1 MSAEQTT
8 LVFGLGVAGMA
19 VANALHECGE
29 TVILADDEAT
39 KQHEDFAR
47 ALNCEFIDATD
58 EAAVV
63 RTLKRITRLAPAPG
77 ISESHHVVSTARQMG
92 LTISSELEL
101 AYNIEELRT
110 GGPRPMLGITG
121 TDGKTTTTLMTAAML
136 HAAGH
141 KSLAVGNTETPL
153 IQALNTDT
161 QVFAVECSSFRLA
174 NCENFRTRAS
184 VWLNLAP
191 DHLDW
196 HTNMESY
203 AAAKAQMWAHTRAGD
218 VAVAPVEDARILHV
232 AHESTARTVTFGATQ
247 GDYHAQD
254 GRLNSPHGS
263 IMNIADM
270 KRAMPHD
277 ITNALAAAAISIESG
292 LVEPSHVAR
301 ALSEFDNAPHRIEY
315 VGMIAGVKW
324 FNDSKATSPHAVV
337 TALRGFDSVVL
348 IAGGRN
354 KGLDLAQIAEESAR
368 IKSVV
373 AIGESAELVA
383 EIFSGLKPVVMVD
396 SMLSAVENAARL
408 ASTDDVVLLSPGCT
422 SFDWYG
428 GYAERGDHFAGL
440 VRQYVSSDRSQGV
453 IS

>member
-1 MSAEQTT
+1 M
-8 LVFGLGVAGMA
+8 FGLGVAGLA
-19 VANALHECGE
+19 VANALHERGE
-29 TVILADDEAT
+29 SVILADDQAT
-39 KQHEDFAR
+39 KLHKDFAR

-58 EAAVV
+58 EVAVV
-63 RTLKRITRLAPAPG
+63 STLKRITRLAPAPG
-77 ISESHHVVSTARQMG
+77 ISESHHVVATARQMG

-153 IQALNTDT
+153 IAALNTDT

-203 AAAKAQMWAHTRAGD
+203 TSAKAQMWAHTRAGD
-218 VAVAPVEDARILHV
+218 VAVAPVDDAQILRV
-232 AHESTARTVTFGATQ
+232 AHESTARTVTFGATH

-315 VGMIAGVKW
+315 VETIDGVQW
-324 FNDSKATSPHAVV
+324 FNDSKATSPHASAV
-337 TALRGFDSVVL
+337 AIKSFQNIVL

-354 KGLDLAQIAEESAR
+354 KGLDLHELANQPQRVKA
-368 IKSVV
+368 VV
-373 AIGESAELVA
+373 AIGDDAL
-383 EIFSGLKPVVMVD
+383 EIEKAFDGVCRVVRGG
-396 SMLSAVENAARL
+396 SMQEAVRL
-408 ASTDDVVLLSPGCT
+408 ARTLAVSGDVVLLSPACT
-422 SFDWYG
+422 SYDWYNN
-428 GYAERGDHFAGL
+428 YMERGEDFMQC
-440 VRQYVSSDRSQGV
+440 VRNEAKLNQQQGN
-453 IS
+453 

>member
-1 MSAEQTT
+1 M
-8 LVFGLGVAGMA
+8 FGLGVAGLA
-19 VANALHECGE
+19 VANALHERGE

-58 EAAVV
+58 ETAVV
-63 RTLKRITRLAPAPG
+63 STLKRITRLAPAPG
-77 ISESHHVVSTARQMG
+77 ISESHHVMATARQMG

-101 AYNIEELRT
+101 AYNIEELRI
-110 GGPRPMLGITG
+110 GGPRPLLGITG

-141 KSLAVGNTETPL
+141 KSLSVGNTETPL
-153 IQALNTDT
+153 IAALNTDT

-203 AAAKAQMWAHTRAGD
+203 TAAKAQMWAHTRAGD
-218 VAVAPVEDARILHV
+218 VAVAPVDDAQILHV

-301 ALSEFDNAPHRIEY
+301 ALAEFDNAPHRIEF
-315 VGMIAGVKW
+315 VETIDGVRW
-324 FNDSKATSPHAVV
+324 FNDSKATSPHASAV
-337 TALRGFDSVVL
+337 AIKSFQNIVL

-354 KGLDLAQIAEESAR
+354 KGLDLSELANQPKRVKA
-368 IKSVV
+368 VV
-373 AIGESAELVA
+373 AIGDDAL
-383 EIFSGLKPVVMVD
+383 EIETAFEGVCRVVHGG
-396 SMLSAVENAARL
+396 SMQEAVRL
-408 ASTDDVVLLSPGCT
+408 ARSLAVSGDVVLLSPACT
-422 SFDWYG
+422 SYDWYNN
-428 GYAERGDHFAGL
+428 YMERGNDFMHC
-440 VRQYVSSDRSQGV
+440 VRNEAKLNQQQGK
-453 IS
+453 

>member
-1 MSAEQTT
+1 LSAEQTT
-8 LVFGLGVAGMA
+8 LVFGLGVAGLA
-19 VANALHECGE
+19 VANALHERGE
-29 TVILADDEAT
+29 SVILADDQAT
-39 KQHEDFAR
+39 KLHKDFAR

-58 EAAVV
+58 EVAVV
-63 RTLKRITRLAPAPG
+63 STLKRITRLAPAPG
-77 ISESHHVVSTARQMG
+77 ISESHHVMATARQMG

-141 KSLAVGNTETPL
+141 KSMAVGNTDTPL
-153 IQALNTDT
+153 IAALNTDT

-196 HTNMESY
+196 HTNMVSY
-203 AAAKAQMWAHTRAGD
+203 TSAKAQMWAHTRAGD
-218 VAVAPVEDARILHV
+218 VAVAPVDDAQILHV
-232 AHESTARTVTFGATQ
+232 AHESTARTVTFGATH

-315 VGMIAGVKW
+315 VETIDGVQW
-324 FNDSKATSPHAVV
+324 FNDSKATSPHASAV
-337 TALRGFDSVVL
+337 AIKSFQNIVL

-354 KGLDLAQIAEESAR
+354 KGLDLHELANQPQRVKA
-368 IKSVV
+368 VV
-373 AIGESAELVA
+373 AIGDDAL
-383 EIFSGLKPVVMVD
+383 EIEKAFDGVCRVVRGG
-396 SMLSAVENAARL
+396 SMQEAVRL
-408 ASTDDVVLLSPGCT
+408 ARTLAVSGDVVLLSPACT
-422 SFDWYG
+422 SYDWYNN
-428 GYAERGDHFAGL
+428 YMERGEDFMQC
-440 VRQYVSSDRSQGV
+440 VRNEAKLNQQQGN
-453 IS
+453 

>member
-1 MSAEQTT
+1 MIAKQTT

-19 VANALHECGE
+19 VANALHGRGE
-29 TVILADDEAT
+29 TVILADDHAT
-39 KQHEDFAR
+39 KQHQDVAR

-58 EAAVV
+58 ETAVV
-63 RTLKRITRLAPAPG
+63 STLKRITRLAPAPG
-77 ISESHHVVSTARQMG
+77 ISESHHVVSMARQMG
-92 LTISSELEL
+92 LTVYSELEL
-101 AYNIEELRT
+101 AYNFEELRN

-141 KSLAVGNTETPL
+141 KSMAVGNTDTPL
-153 IQALNTDT
+153 IAALNTDT

-174 NCENFRTRAS
+174 NCENFRSRAS

-196 HTNMESY
+196 HTSMESY
-203 AAAKAQMWAHTRAGD
+203 TAAKAQLWAHTRAGD
-218 VAVAPVEDARILHV
+218 VAVAPVDNAQILHV
-232 AHESTARTVTFGATQ
+232 AHESTARTVTFGATH

-301 ALSEFDNAPHRIEY
+301 ALCEFDNAPHRIEY
-315 VGMIAGVKW
+315 VETIDGVRW
-324 FNDSKATSPHAVV
+324 FNDSKATSPHASAV
-337 TALRGFDSVVL
+337 AIKSFQNIVL

-354 KGLDLAQIAEESAR
+354 KGLDLHELANQPQRVKA
-368 IKSVV
+368 VV
-373 AIGESAELVA
+373 AIGDDAL
-383 EIFSGLKPVVMVD
+383 EIERAFDGVCRVVRGG
-396 SMLSAVENAARL
+396 SMPEAVRL
-408 ASTDDVVLLSPGCT
+408 ARTIAVNGDVVLLSPACT
-422 SFDWYG
+422 SYDWYNN
-428 GYAERGDHFAGL
+428 YMERGEDFMQC
-440 VRQYVSSDRSQGV
+440 VRNEAKLTKQQGN
-453 IS
+453 

>member
-1 MSAEQTT
+1 LSAEQTT
-8 LVFGLGVAGMA
+8 LVFGLGVAGLA
-19 VANALHECGE
+19 VANALHERGE
-29 TVILADDEAT
+29 SVILADDQAT
-39 KQHEDFAR
+39 KLHKDFAR

-58 EAAVV
+58 EVAVV
-63 RTLKRITRLAPAPG
+63 STLKRITRLAPAPG
-77 ISESHHVVSTARQMG
+77 ISESHHVMATARQMG

-153 IQALNTDT
+153 IAALNTDT

-203 AAAKAQMWAHTRAGD
+203 TAAKAQMWAHTRAGD
-218 VAVAPVEDARILHV
+218 VAVAPVDDAQILHV
-232 AHESTARTVTFGATQ
+232 AHESTARTVTFGATH

-315 VGMIAGVKW
+315 VETIDGVQW
-324 FNDSKATSPHAVV
+324 FNDSKATSPHASAV
-337 TALRGFDSVVL
+337 AIKSFQNIVL

-354 KGLDLAQIAEESAR
+354 KGLDLHELANQPQRVKA
-368 IKSVV
+368 VV
-373 AIGESAELVA
+373 AIGDDAL
-383 EIFSGLKPVVMVD
+383 EIEKAFDGVCRVVRGG
-396 SMLSAVENAARL
+396 SMQEAVRL
-408 ASTDDVVLLSPGCT
+408 ARTLAVSGDVVLLSPACT
-422 SFDWYG
+422 SYDWYNN
-428 GYAERGDHFAGL
+428 YMERGEDFMQC
-440 VRQYVSSDRSQGV
+440 VRNEAKLNQQQGN
-453 IS
+453 

>member
-1 MSAEQTT
+1 M
-8 LVFGLGVAGMA
+8 FGLGVAGLA
-19 VANALHECGE
+19 VANALHERGE
-29 TVILADDEAT
+29 SVILADDQAT
-39 KQHEDFAR
+39 KLHKDFAR

-58 EAAVV
+58 EVAVV
-63 RTLKRITRLAPAPG
+63 STLKRITRLAPAPG
-77 ISESHHVVSTARQMG
+77 ISESHHVMATARQMG

-153 IQALNTDT
+153 IAALNTDT

-203 AAAKAQMWAHTRAGD
+203 TSAKAQMWAHTRAGD
-218 VAVAPVEDARILHV
+218 VAVAPVDDAQILHV
-232 AHESTARTVTFGATQ
+232 AHESTARTVTFGATH

-315 VGMIAGVKW
+315 VETIDGVQW
-324 FNDSKATSPHAVV
+324 FNDSKATSPHASAV
-337 TALRGFDSVVL
+337 AIKSFQNIVL

-354 KGLDLAQIAEESAR
+354 KGLDLHELANQPQRVKA
-368 IKSVV
+368 VV
-373 AIGESAELVA
+373 AIGDDAL
-383 EIFSGLKPVVMVD
+383 EIEKAFDGVCRVVRGG
-396 SMLSAVENAARL
+396 SMQEAVRL
-408 ASTDDVVLLSPGCT
+408 ARTLAVSGDVVLLSPACT
-422 SFDWYG
+422 SYDWYNN
-428 GYAERGDHFAGL
+428 YMERGEDFMQC
-440 VRQYVSSDRSQGV
+440 VRNEAKLNQQQGN
-453 IS
+453 

>member
-1 MSAEQTT
+1 M
-8 LVFGLGVAGMA
+8 FGLGVAGLA
-19 VANALHECGE
+19 VANALHERGE
-29 TVILADDEAT
+29 SVILADDQAT
-39 KQHEDFAR
+39 KLHKDFAR

-58 EAAVV
+58 EVAVV
-63 RTLKRITRLAPAPG
+63 STLKRITRLAPAPG
-77 ISESHHVVSTARQMG
+77 ISESHHVMATARQMG

-153 IQALNTDT
+153 IAALNTDT

-203 AAAKAQMWAHTRAGD
+203 TSAKAQMWAHTRAGD
-218 VAVAPVEDARILHV
+218 VAVAPVDDAQILRV
-232 AHESTARTVTFGATQ
+232 AHESTARTVTFGATH

-315 VGMIAGVKW
+315 VETIDGVQW
-324 FNDSKATSPHAVV
+324 FNDSKATSPHASAV
-337 TALRGFDSVVL
+337 AIKSFQNIVL

-354 KGLDLAQIAEESAR
+354 KGLDLHELANQPQRVKA
-368 IKSVV
+368 VV
-373 AIGESAELVA
+373 AIGDDAL
-383 EIFSGLKPVVMVD
+383 EIEKAFDGVCRVVRGG
-396 SMLSAVENAARL
+396 SMQEAVRL
-408 ASTDDVVLLSPGCT
+408 ARTLAVSGDVVLLSPACT
-422 SFDWYG
+422 SYDWYNN
-428 GYAERGDHFAGL
+428 YMERGEDFM
-440 VRQYVSSDRSQGV
+440 QCQS
-453 IS
+453 

>member
-1 MSAEQTT
+1 M
-8 LVFGLGVAGMA
+8 FGLGVAGLA
-19 VANALHECGE
+19 VANALHERGE
-29 TVILADDEAT
+29 SVILADDQAT
-39 KQHEDFAR
+39 KLHKDFAR

-58 EAAVV
+58 EVEVV
-63 RTLKRITRLAPAPG
+63 STLKRITRLAPAPG
-77 ISESHHVVSTARQMG
+77 ISESHHVMATARQMG

-153 IQALNTDT
+153 IAALNTDT

-203 AAAKAQMWAHTRAGD
+203 TSAKAQMWAHTRAGD
-218 VAVAPVEDARILHV
+218 VAVAPVDDAQILRV
-232 AHESTARTVTFGATQ
+232 AHESTARTVTFGATH

-315 VGMIAGVKW
+315 VETIDGVQW
-324 FNDSKATSPHAVV
+324 FNDSKATSPHASAV
-337 TALRGFDSVVL
+337 AIKSFQNIVL

-354 KGLDLAQIAEESAR
+354 KGLDLHELANQPQRVKA
-368 IKSVV
+368 VV
-373 AIGESAELVA
+373 AIGDDAL
-383 EIFSGLKPVVMVD
+383 EIGKAFDGVCRVVRGG
-396 SMLSAVENAARL
+396 SMQEAVRL
-408 ASTDDVVLLSPGCT
+408 ARTLAVSGDVVLLSPACT
-422 SFDWYG
+422 SYDWYNN
-428 GYAERGDHFAGL
+428 YMERGEDFMQC
-440 VRQYVSSDRSQGV
+440 VRNEAKLNQQQGN
-453 IS
+453 

>member
-8 LVFGLGVAGMA
+8 LVFGLGVAGLA
-19 VANALHECGE
+19 VANALHGRGE
-29 TVILADDEAT
+29 SVILADDQAT
-39 KQHEDFAR
+39 KLHKDFAR

-58 EAAVV
+58 EVAVV
-63 RTLKRITRLAPAPG
+63 STLKRITRLAPAPG
-77 ISESHHVVSTARQMG
+77 ISESHHVMATARQMG

-153 IQALNTDT
+153 IAALNTDT

-203 AAAKAQMWAHTRAGD
+203 TSAKAQMWAHTRAGD
-218 VAVAPVEDARILHV
+218 VAVAPVDDAQILRV
-232 AHESTARTVTFGATQ
+232 AHESTARTVTFGATH

-315 VGMIAGVKW
+315 VETIDGVQW
-324 FNDSKATSPHAVV
+324 FNDSKATSPHASAV
-337 TALRGFDSVVL
+337 AIKSFQNIVL

-354 KGLDLAQIAEESAR
+354 KGLDLHELANQPQRVKA
-368 IKSVV
+368 VV
-373 AIGESAELVA
+373 AIGDDAL
-383 EIFSGLKPVVMVD
+383 EIEKAFDGVCRVVRGG
-396 SMLSAVENAARL
+396 SMQEAVRL
-408 ASTDDVVLLSPGCT
+408 ARTLAVSGDVVLLSPACT
-422 SFDWYG
+422 SYDWYNN
-428 GYAERGDHFAGL
+428 YMERGEDFMQC
-440 VRQYVSSDRSQGV
+440 VRNEAKLNQQQGN
-453 IS
+453 

>member
-8 LVFGLGVAGMA
+8 LVFGLGVAGLA
-19 VANALHECGE
+19 VANALHERGE
-29 TVILADDEAT
+29 SVILADDQAT
-39 KQHEDFAR
+39 KLHKDFAR

-58 EAAVV
+58 EVAVV
-63 RTLKRITRLAPAPG
+63 STLKRITRLAPAPG
-77 ISESHHVVSTARQMG
+77 ISESHHVMATARQMG

-153 IQALNTDT
+153 IAALNTDT

-203 AAAKAQMWAHTRAGD
+203 TSAKAQMWAHTRAGD
-218 VAVAPVEDARILHV
+218 VAVAPVDDAQILRV
-232 AHESTARTVTFGATQ
+232 AHESTARTVTFGATH

-315 VGMIAGVKW
+315 VETIDGVQW
-324 FNDSKATSPHAVV
+324 FNDSKATSPHASAV
-337 TALRGFDSVVL
+337 AIKSFQNIVL

-354 KGLDLAQIAEESAR
+354 KGLDLHELANQPKRVKA
-368 IKSVV
+368 VV
-373 AIGESAELVA
+373 AIGDDAL
-383 EIFSGLKPVVMVD
+383 EIEKAFDGVCRVVRGG
-396 SMLSAVENAARL
+396 SMQEAVRL
-408 ASTDDVVLLSPGCT
+408 ARTLAVSGDVVLLSPACT
-422 SFDWYG
+422 SYDWYNN
-428 GYAERGDHFAGL
+428 YMERGEDFMQC
-440 VRQYVSSDRSQGV
+440 VRNEAKLNQQQGN
-453 IS
+453 

>member
-8 LVFGLGVAGMA
+8 LVFGLGVAGLA
-19 VANALHECGE
+19 VANALHERGE
-29 TVILADDEAT
+29 SVILADDQAT
-39 KQHEDFAR
+39 KLHKDFAR

-58 EAAVV
+58 EVAVV
-63 RTLKRITRLAPAPG
+63 STLKRITRLAPAPG
-77 ISESHHVVSTARQMG
+77 ISESHHVMATARQMG

-153 IQALNTDT
+153 IAALNTDT

-203 AAAKAQMWAHTRAGD
+203 TSAKAQMWAHTRAGD
-218 VAVAPVEDARILHV
+218 VAVAPVDDAQILRV
-232 AHESTARTVTFGATQ
+232 AHESTARTVTFGATH

-301 ALSEFDNAPHRIEY
+301 ALSEFDNAPHRIEF
-315 VGMIAGVKW
+315 VETIDGVQW
-324 FNDSKATSPHAVV
+324 FNDSKATSPHASAV
-337 TALRGFDSVVL
+337 AIKSFQNIVL

-354 KGLDLAQIAEESAR
+354 KGLDLHELANQPQRVRA
-368 IKSVV
+368 VV
-373 AIGESAELVA
+373 AIGDDAL
-383 EIFSGLKPVVMVD
+383 EIEKAFDGVCRVVRGG
-396 SMLSAVENAARL
+396 SMQEAVRL
-408 ASTDDVVLLSPGCT
+408 ARTLAVSGDVVLLSPACT
-422 SFDWYG
+422 SYDWYNN
-428 GYAERGDHFAGL
+428 YMERGEDFMQC
-440 VRQYVSSDRSQGV
+440 VRNEAKLNQQQGN
-453 IS
+453 

>member
-1 MSAEQTT
+1 M
-8 LVFGLGVAGMA
+8 FGLGVAGLA
-19 VANALHECGE
+19 VANALHERGE

-58 EAAVV
+58 ETAVV
-63 RTLKRITRLAPAPG
+63 STLKRITRLAPAPG
-77 ISESHHVVSTARQMG
+77 ISESHHVMATAKQMG

-101 AYNIEELRT
+101 AYNIEELRI
-110 GGPRPMLGITG
+110 GGPRPLLGITG

-141 KSLAVGNTETPL
+141 KSLSVGNTETPL
-153 IQALNTDT
+153 IAALNTDT

-203 AAAKAQMWAHTRAGD
+203 TAAKAQMWAHTRAGD
-218 VAVAPVEDARILHV
+218 VAVAPVDDAQILHV

-301 ALSEFDNAPHRIEY
+301 ALAEFDNAPHRIEF
-315 VGMIAGVKW
+315 VETIDGVRW
-324 FNDSKATSPHAVV
+324 FNDSKATSPHASAV
-337 TALRGFDSVVL
+337 AIKSFQNIVL

-354 KGLDLAQIAEESAR
+354 KGLDLSELANQPKRVKA
-368 IKSVV
+368 VV
-373 AIGESAELVA
+373 AIGDDAL
-383 EIFSGLKPVVMVD
+383 EIETAFDGVCRVVHGG
-396 SMLSAVENAARL
+396 SMQEAVRL
-408 ASTDDVVLLSPGCT
+408 ARSLAVSGDVVLLSPACT
-422 SFDWYG
+422 SYDWYNN
-428 GYAERGDHFAGL
+428 YMERGNDFMHC
-440 VRQYVSSDRSQGV
+440 VRNEAKLNQQQGK
-453 IS
+453 

>member
-1 MSAEQTT
+1 LSAEQTT
-8 LVFGLGVAGMA
+8 LVFGLGVAGLA
-19 VANALHECGE
+19 VANALHERGE
-29 TVILADDEAT
+29 SVILADDQAT
-39 KQHEDFAR
+39 KLHKDFAR

-58 EAAVV
+58 EVAVV
-63 RTLKRITRLAPAPG
+63 STLKRITRLAPAPG
-77 ISESHHVVSTARQMG
+77 ISESHHVMATARQMG

-153 IQALNTDT
+153 IAALNTDT

-203 AAAKAQMWAHTRAGD
+203 TSAKAQMWAHTRAGD
-218 VAVAPVEDARILHV
+218 VAVAPVDDAQILRV
-232 AHESTARTVTFGATQ
+232 AHESTARTVTFGATH

-315 VGMIAGVKW
+315 VETIDGVQW
-324 FNDSKATSPHAVV
+324 FNDSKATSPHASAV
-337 TALRGFDSVVL
+337 AIKSFQNIVL

-354 KGLDLAQIAEESAR
+354 KGLDLHELASQPQRVKA
-368 IKSVV
+368 VV
-373 AIGESAELVA
+373 AIGDDAP
-383 EIFSGLKPVVMVD
+383 EIEKAFDGVCRVVRGG
-396 SMLSAVENAARL
+396 SMQEAVRL
-408 ASTDDVVLLSPGCT
+408 ARTLSVSGDVVLLSPACT
-422 SFDWYG
+422 SYDWYNN
-428 GYAERGDHFAGL
+428 YMERGEDFMQC
-440 VRQYVSSDRSQGV
+440 VRNEAKLTKQQGN
-453 IS
+453 

>member
-8 LVFGLGVAGMA
+8 LVFGLGVAGLA
-19 VANALHECGE
+19 VANALHERGE
-29 TVILADDEAT
+29 SVILADDEAT
-39 KQHEDFAR
+39 KLHKDFAR

-63 RTLKRITRLAPAPG
+63 STLKRITRLAPAPG
-77 ISESHHVVSTARQMG
+77 ISESHHVMATARQMG

-153 IQALNTDT
+153 IAALNTDT

-203 AAAKAQMWAHTRAGD
+203 TAAKTQMWAHTRTGD
-218 VAVAPVEDARILHV
+218 VAVAPVDDAQILHV
-232 AHESTARTVTFGATQ
+232 AHESTARTVTFGATE

-301 ALSEFDNAPHRIEY
+301 ALAEFDNAPHRIEF
-315 VGMIAGVKW
+315 VETIDGVRW
-324 FNDSKATSPHAVV
+324 FNDSKATSPHASAV
-337 TALRGFDSVVL
+337 AIKSFQNIVL

-354 KGLDLAQIAEESAR
+354 KGLDLSELANQPKRVKA
-368 IKSVV
+368 VV
-373 AIGESAELVA
+373 AIGDDAR
-383 EIFSGLKPVVMVD
+383 EIETAFDGVCRVVHGG
-396 SMLSAVENAARL
+396 SMQEAVRL
-408 ASTDDVVLLSPGCT
+408 ARSLAVSGDVVLLSPACT
-422 SFDWYG
+422 SYDWYNN
-428 GYAERGDHFAGL
+428 YMERGEDFMQC
-440 VRQYVSSDRSQGV
+440 VRNEAKLNRQQGN
-453 IS
+453 

>member
-1 MSAEQTT
+1 M
-8 LVFGLGVAGMA
+8 FGLGVAGLA
-19 VANALHECGE
+19 VANALHERGE
-29 TVILADDEAT
+29 SVILADDQAT
-39 KQHEDFAR
+39 KLHKDFAR

-58 EAAVV
+58 EVAVV
-63 RTLKRITRLAPAPG
+63 STLKRITRLAPAPG
-77 ISESHHVVSTARQMG
+77 ISESHHVMATARQMG

-153 IQALNTDT
+153 IAALNTDT

-203 AAAKAQMWAHTRAGD
+203 TSAKAQMWAHTRAGD
-218 VAVAPVEDARILHV
+218 VAVAPVDDAQILRV
-232 AHESTARTVTFGATQ
+232 AHESTARTVTFGATH

-315 VGMIAGVKW
+315 VETIDGVQW
-324 FNDSKATSPHAVV
+324 FNDSKATSPHASAV
-337 TALRGFDSVVL
+337 AIKSFQNIVL

-354 KGLDLAQIAEESAR
+354 KGLDLHELANQPQRVKA
-368 IKSVV
+368 VV
-373 AIGESAELVA
+373 AIGDDAL
-383 EIFSGLKPVVMVD
+383 EIEKAFDGVCRVVRGG
-396 SMLSAVENAARL
+396 SMQEAVRL
-408 ASTDDVVLLSPGCT
+408 ARTLAVSGDVVLLSPACT
-422 SFDWYG
+422 SYDWYNN
-428 GYAERGDHFAGL
+428 YMERGEDFMQC
-440 VRQYVSSDRSQGV
+440 VRNEAKLNRQQGN
-453 IS
+453 

>member
-8 LVFGLGVAGMA
+8 LVFGLGVAGLA
-19 VANALHECGE
+19 VANALHERGE
-29 TVILADDEAT
+29 SVILTDDQAT
-39 KQHEDFAR
+39 KLHKDFAR

-58 EAAVV
+58 EVAVV
-63 RTLKRITRLAPAPG
+63 STLKRITRLAPAPG
-77 ISESHHVVSTARQMG
+77 ISESHHVMATARQMG

-153 IQALNTDT
+153 IAALNTDT

-203 AAAKAQMWAHTRAGD
+203 TSAKAQMWAHTRAGD
-218 VAVAPVEDARILHV
+218 VAVAPVDDAQILRV
-232 AHESTARTVTFGATQ
+232 AHESTARTVTFGATH

-315 VGMIAGVKW
+315 VETIDGVQW
-324 FNDSKATSPHAVV
+324 FNDSKATSPHASAV
-337 TALRGFDSVVL
+337 AIKSFQNIVL

-354 KGLDLAQIAEESAR
+354 KGLDLHELANQPQRVKA
-368 IKSVV
+368 VV
-373 AIGESAELVA
+373 AIGDDAL
-383 EIFSGLKPVVMVD
+383 EIEKAFDGVCRVVRGG
-396 SMLSAVENAARL
+396 SMQEAVRL
-408 ASTDDVVLLSPGCT
+408 ARTLAVSGDVVLLSPACT
-422 SFDWYG
+422 SYDWYNN
-428 GYAERGDHFAGL
+428 YMERGEDFMQC
-440 VRQYVSSDRSQGV
+440 VRNEAKLNQQQGN
-453 IS
+453 

>member
-1 MSAEQTT
+1 M
-8 LVFGLGVAGMA
+8 FGLGVAGLA
-19 VANALHECGE
+19 VANALHERGE

-47 ALNCEFIDATD
+47 ALNCELIDATD
-58 EAAVV
+58 ETAVV
-63 RTLKRITRLAPAPG
+63 STLKRITRLAPAPG
-77 ISESHHVVSTARQMG
+77 ISESHHVMATAKQMG

-101 AYNIEELRT
+101 AYNIEELRI
-110 GGPRPMLGITG
+110 GGPRPLLGITG

-141 KSLAVGNTETPL
+141 KSLSVGNTETPL
-153 IQALNTDT
+153 IAALNTDT

-203 AAAKAQMWAHTRAGD
+203 TAAKAQMWAHTRAGD
-218 VAVAPVEDARILHV
+218 VAVAPVDDAQILHV

-301 ALSEFDNAPHRIEY
+301 ALAEFDNAPHRIEF
-315 VGMIAGVKW
+315 VETIDGVRW
-324 FNDSKATSPHAVV
+324 FNDSKATSPHASAV
-337 TALRGFDSVVL
+337 AIKSFQNIVL

-354 KGLDLAQIAEESAR
+354 KGLDLSELANQPKRVKA
-368 IKSVV
+368 VV
-373 AIGESAELVA
+373 AIGDDAQ
-383 EIFSGLKPVVMVD
+383 EIETAFDGVCRVVHGG
-396 SMLSAVENAARL
+396 SMQEAVRL
-408 ASTDDVVLLSPGCT
+408 ARSLAVSGDVVLLSPACT
-422 SFDWYG
+422 SYDWYNN
-428 GYAERGDHFAGL
+428 YMERGNDFMHC
-440 VRQYVSSDRSQGV
+440 VRSEAKLNQQQGK
-453 IS
+453 

>member
-1 MSAEQTT
+1 LSVEQTT

-19 VANALHECGE
+19 VASALHERGE
-29 TVILADDEAT
+29 SVILADDVAT

-47 ALNCEFIDATD
+47 VLNCEFIDATD
-58 EAAVV
+58 ETAVV
-63 RTLKRITRLAPAPG
+63 STLKRITRLAPAPG
-77 ISESHHVVSTARQMG
+77 ISENHPVVCAARQLG

-101 AYNIEELRT
+101 AYNIEELRV

-136 HAAGH
+136 YAAGH

-153 IQALNTDT
+153 IAALGTDA

-174 NCENFRTRAS
+174 NIENFRTRAS

-203 AAAKAQMWAHTRAGD
+203 SAAKAQLWAHTIAGD
-218 VAVAPVEDARILHV
+218 VAVAPVDDARILQI
-232 AHESTARTVTFGATQ
+232 AQESTSRTVTFGATH

-263 IMNIADM
+263 IMNITDM

-301 ALSEFDNAPHRIEY
+301 ALAEFDNAPHRIEY
-315 VGMIAGVKW
+315 VETIDGVKW
-324 FNDSKATSPHAVV
+324 FNDSKATSPHASAV
-337 TALRGFDSVVL
+337 AIKSFQNIVL

-354 KGLDLAQIAEESAR
+354 KGLDLVELAGQSEHVKA
-368 IKSVV
+368 VV
-373 AIGESAELVA
+373 AIGDDAMEIEKAFDGVCRVVRGESMKEAVHLARTLAV
-383 EIFSGLKPVVMVD
+383 SG
-396 SMLSAVENAARL
+396 
-408 ASTDDVVLLSPGCT
+408 DVVLLSPACT
-422 SFDWYG
+422 SYDWYNN
-428 GYAERGDHFAGL
+428 YMERGEDFMKC
-440 VRQYVSSDRSQGV
+440 VRNEAKINRQHGN
-453 IS
+453 

>member
-1 MSAEQTT
+1 M
-8 LVFGLGVAGMA
+8 FGLGVAGLA
-19 VANALHECGE
+19 VANALHERGE

-58 EAAVV
+58 ETAVV
-63 RTLKRITRLAPAPG
+63 STLKRITRLAPAPG

-101 AYNIEELRT
+101 AYNIEELRI

-153 IQALNTDT
+153 IAALNTDT

-196 HTNMESY
+196 HTGMESY
-203 AAAKAQMWAHTRAGD
+203 TAAKAQMWAHTRAGD
-218 VAVAPVEDARILHV
+218 VAVAPVDDAQILHI
-232 AHESTARTVTFGATQ
+232 AHESTARTVTFGATH

-315 VGMIAGVKW
+315 VETIDGVKW
-324 FNDSKATSPHAVV
+324 FNDSKATSPHASAV
-337 TALRGFDSVVL
+337 AIKSFQNIVL

-354 KGLDLAQIAEESAR
+354 KGLDLGELAIQTKRVKA
-368 IKSVV
+368 VV
-373 AIGESAELVA
+373 AIG
-383 EIFSGLKPVVMVD
+383 D
-396 SMLSAVENAARL
+396 DAVEIEKAFDGVCRVVRGGSMQEAVRL
-408 ASTDDVVLLSPGCT
+408 ARTLAVSGDVVLLSPACT
-422 SFDWYG
+422 SYDWYNN
-428 GYAERGDHFAGL
+428 YMERGEDFMQC
-440 VRQYVSSDRSQGV
+440 VRNEAKLNRQQGN
-453 IS
+453 